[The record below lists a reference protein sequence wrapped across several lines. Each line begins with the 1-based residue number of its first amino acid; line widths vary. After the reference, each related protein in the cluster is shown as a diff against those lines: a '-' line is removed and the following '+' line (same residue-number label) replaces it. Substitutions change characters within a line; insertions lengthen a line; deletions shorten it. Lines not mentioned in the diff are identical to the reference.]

1 LQFKLKKDAKKI
13 CVKDIMTSDVISVD
27 ASKPA
32 NEAAKI
38 M

>member
-1 LQFKLKKDAKKI
+1 
-13 CVKDIMTSDVISVD
+13 MTSDVISVD

-38 M
+38 MEQKRIGAIVITEN